1 MDQIVVDLGLSV
13 HERWELHKNHIA
25 PLPGNDGGKRLC
37 VVTGIHVDELEGQ
50 YVAFLLNQELQ
61 RHPEYLRGTVDIY
74 PAMNPLGINTIQRG
88 VPLFDLDMNRI
99 FPGYMQGETTQRI
112 AGAFF
117 DVVKGY
123 RYGIHFA
130 SFYLLGDFVPYVRIM
145 DTGYQTSSLGNLFG
159 LAYAVMRT
167 PKPIDTTTLN
177 YNWQI
182 WESNAFSIY
191 TRETAHIDEES
202 AAQAV
207 SAVLRYLSRV
217 GVVKYTCHSGYL
229 FTVINENDLA
239 TVLTP
244 AGGIFRALRVP
255 GQEVEYGDTIGE
267 ILDPFG
273 IKPLNKSHSLPVIL
287 FLIANTHTT
296 RPIGNPIP
304 ARTPACK
311 LSPAI

>member
-1 MDQIVVDLGLSV
+1 
-13 HERWELHKNHIA
+13 
-25 PLPGNDGGKRLC
+25 
-37 VVTGIHVDELEGQ
+37 
-50 YVAFLLNQELQ
+50 
-61 RHPEYLRGTVDIY
+61 
-74 PAMNPLGINTIQRG
+74 
-88 VPLFDLDMNRI
+88 
-99 FPGYMQGETTQRI
+99 
-112 AGAFF
+112 
-117 DVVKGY
+117 
-123 RYGIHFA
+123 
-130 SFYLLGDFVPYVRIM
+130 
-145 DTGYQTSSLGNLFG
+145 
-159 LAYAVMRT
+159 MRT
-167 PKPIDTTTLN
+167 PKSIDTTTLN

-191 TRETAHIDEES
+191 TSETAHIDEES

-229 FTVINENDLA
+229 STVINENDLA

-244 AGGIFRALRVP
+244 AGGIFCALRVP

-267 ILDPFG
+267 ILDPFS

>member
-37 VVTGIHVDELEGQ
+37 VVTGIHGDELEGQ

-61 RHPEYLRGTVDIY
+61 RHPEYLHGTVDIY

-112 AGAFF
+112 AGRFLMRSRVTATASILPAFICR
-117 DVVKGY
+117 VTLCPTCALW
-123 RYGIHFA
+123 I
-130 SFYLLGDFVPYVRIM
+130 
-145 DTGYQTSSLGNLFG
+145 TGYQTSSLGNLFG
-159 LAYAVMRT
+159 LPYVVMRT

-182 WESNAFSIY
+182 WELNAFSIY

-207 SAVLRYLSRV
+207 SAVLRYLSCV

-229 FTVINENDLA
+229 STVINENDLV

-267 ILDPFG
+267 ILDPFS

-304 ARTPACK
+304 VRTPACK
-311 LSPAI
+311 LSPAT